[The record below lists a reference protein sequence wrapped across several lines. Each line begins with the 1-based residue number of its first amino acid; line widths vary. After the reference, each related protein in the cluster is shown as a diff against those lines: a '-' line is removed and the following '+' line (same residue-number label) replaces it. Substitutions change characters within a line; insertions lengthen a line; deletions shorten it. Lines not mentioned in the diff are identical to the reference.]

1 MASSSWTD
9 VEDIA
14 LCEAWEEAITDPP
27 SRGQGD
33 LSEEDMKAVALIN
46 YRHEVGRD
54 FKHVSEWET
63 LKHYLGV

>member
-27 SRGQGD
+27 RRGQGVMGPCPTIFCTTTW
-33 LSEEDMKAVALIN
+33 SGPQPHRRRVIFKVP
-46 YRHEVGRD
+46 RHP
-54 FKHVSEWET
+54 
-63 LKHYLGV
+63 LGL